1 MAVSTDAKFGL
12 PYQGSKNRLASKIVD
27 LLPAAPCLVDAFAG
41 GCAVTHAA
49 LLSGKFGQVIANDLS
64 EAPEL
69 FYRCAKYGV
78 PEKPRWVSR
87 EEFFAKKSTDPLI
100 RYAFSFKNDG
110 ESYLYGRDIEGL
122 KHAAHIAVVDG
133 DCSRLPDE
141 LRGEVQLALDG
152 VVGIR
157 ERYLAY
163 RSALRRLGKRVDLQH
178 LRSLERLEHLQR
190 LERLQHLERL
200 QRLQNLARLT
210 VFRRDYR
217 DLYLPPGSVVY
228 CDPPYA
234 GTSGYAR
241 AAFDHKAFY
250 SWCRAVGRRRPLFI
264 SEYWMPPDFRCVAGF
279 EVRALAGATTNAQT
293 RVEKIFTI

>member
-1 MAVSTDAKFGL
+1 MAVSSNVKFGL

-49 LLSGKFGQVIANDLS
+49 LLSGKFDQVIANDLS
-64 EAPEL
+64 DAPEL

-78 PEKPRWVSR
+78 PEKPRWVSH
-87 EEFFAKKSTDPLI
+87 EEFYAKKDTDPLI
-100 RYAFSFKNDG
+100 KYVYSFKNDG
-110 ESYLYGRDIEGL
+110 ESYLYGRDIEEL

-141 LRGEVQLALDG
+141 LRGEVRPALDG
-152 VVGIR
+152 VVGVR

-163 RSALRRLGKRVDLQH
+163 KSALRRLEKRVDLQ
-178 LRSLERLEHLQR
+178 RLACLQ
-190 LERLQHLERL
+190 RLQHLEPLARL
-200 QRLQNLARLT
+200 QNLQNLQNLARLT

-241 AAFDHKAFY
+241 AAFDHGAFY

-264 SEYWMPPDFRCVAGF
+264 SEYWMPPDFRCVA
-279 EVRALAGATTNAQT
+279 EYEARALAGATTNAQT
-293 RVEKIFTI
+293 RIEKIFTI

>member
-1 MAVSTDAKFGL
+1 MAVSSSIRFGL

-27 LLPAAPCLVDAFAG
+27 LLPAAPVLVDAFAG

-64 EAPEL
+64 DAPGL
-69 FYRCAKYGV
+69 FYRCARYGV

-100 RYAFSFKNDG
+100 RYAFSFGSGG
-110 ESYLYGRDIEGL
+110 ESYLYARDIEGL
-122 KHAAHIAVVDG
+122 KHAAHIAIVDG

-141 LRGEVQLALDG
+141 LRGEARLALDG
-152 VVGIR
+152 VVGVR

-163 RSALRRLGKRVDLQH
+163 KFALRRLEKRVDLQH
-178 LRSLERLEHLQR
+178 LEHLERLQQLEHLER
-190 LERLQHLERL
+190 LERLQNL
-200 QRLQNLARLT
+200 QNLQNLARLT

-234 GTSGYAR
+234 GTCGYAR
-241 AAFDHKAFY
+241 AAFDHRAFY
-250 SWCRAVGRRRPLFI
+250 SWCRAVGRRHPLFV
-264 SEYWMPPDFRCVAGF
+264 SEYWMPSDFRCVTEF